1 MTTTYDVIVLGV
13 GGMGSAACAHLA
25 KRGVRVLGLEQFALG
40 HDRGSSHGE
49 TRIIRLAYFEHPD
62 YVPLLRRAYALWDEL
77 EADVGQRLLHK
88 TRLLLAGPPHGE
100 IIQGT
105 LRAAEQHHLSLER
118 LTPVEASRRYQG
130 IVVPADLAVVI
141 EPDGGYLRAE
151 DCTAAHQAVARRHG
165 AVLLEHTPV
174 RQLSWSPNE
183 VMVVTDQGR
192 YLAAKLVITAGAWTS
207 RLLTQL
213 AVPLVVSRKFLGWFD
228 VPQGAYHVDDG
239 SPCFFFEMPTG
250 AFYGFPSLD
259 GRTLKV
265 ANHFGAEPIEDPS
278 DIDRGCRATDVAP
291 LVEFLRTVFP
301 QAHPTLARHAVCM
314 YTLSPD
320 QHFILDH
327 RPESSA
333 VTLAC
338 GFSGHGYKFA
348 SVIGEILADLS
359 LDGQTRHPIDFLRL
373 SRFGSGTPPS

>member
-25 KRGVRVLGLEQFALG
+25 RRGACVLGLEQFALG
-40 HDRGSSHGE
+40 HARGSSHGE

-62 YVPLLRRAYALWDEL
+62 YVPLLRRAYTLWEDL
-77 EADVGQRLLHK
+77 ETEVGQRLLHK

-105 LRAAEQHHLSLER
+105 LRAAEQHRLPLEQ
-118 LTPVEASRRYQG
+118 LTPAEASRRYPG
-130 IVVPADLAVVI
+130 IVVPEDLAVVI

-151 DCTAAHQAVARRHG
+151 DCTAAHQAIARRHG
-165 AVLLEHTPV
+165 AVLREHTPV
-174 RQLSWSPNE
+174 RELSWGPN
-183 VMVVTDQGR
+183 VVTVVTDEAR
-192 YLAAKLVITAGAWTS
+192 YTAAKLVITAGAWTS
-207 RLLTQL
+207 RLLTRL
-213 AVPLVVSRKFLGWFD
+213 AVPLVVSRKLLGWFD
-228 VPQGAYHVDDG
+228 VPPGAYHVDGG

-259 GRTLKV
+259 GATLKV
-265 ANHFGAEPIEDPS
+265 ANHFGVEPIQDPS
-278 DIDRGCRATDVAP
+278 SVDRRCHPADVAP
-291 LVEFLRTVFP
+291 LVEFLRLVFP
-301 QAHPTLARHAVCM
+301 QARSTLARHAVCM

-320 QHFILDH
+320 QHFLLDH
-327 RPESSA
+327 WPESSA

-348 SVIGEILADLS
+348 SVIGEILADLT
-359 LDGQTRHPIDFLRL
+359 LDGKTPHPIDFLRL
-373 SRFGSGTPPS
+373 SRFPA